1 MNKMSEDYALKS
13 YKDRAQNAKHYSL
26 LFGIYTAVYLV
37 LAFLFYIGGET
48 SHTIY
53 HLVLAC
59 LAGVVS
65 FFINRERGH
74 YEEMITI
81 YKGRSNAEEAK
92 EAE

>member
-13 YKDRAQNAKHYSL
+13 YKDRAQNAKFYSC
-26 LFGIYTAVYLV
+26 LFVVYSAVNLV

-48 SHTIY
+48 SHAIY

-59 LAGVVS
+59 LSGVIS

-81 YKGRSNAEEAK
+81 YKGHSNAEEAK
-92 EAE
+92 

>member
-1 MNKMSEDYALKS
+1 MSEDYALKS
-13 YKDRAQNAKHYSL
+13 YKYRAKNAKYYSL
-26 LFGIYTAVYLV
+26 LFGIYSVVYFP

-48 SHTIY
+48 SLAIY

-74 YEEMITI
+74 YEEMINI
-81 YKGRSNAEEAK
+81 YKWRSNAEEAK

>member
-13 YKDRAQNAKHYSL
+13 YKDRVQNAKHYSRR
-26 LFGIYTAVYLV
+26 FVVYTVFFFV

-48 SHTIY
+48 SHAIY
-53 HLVLAC
+53 HLALAC
-59 LAGVVS
+59 LSGVIS

-81 YKGRSNAEEAK
+81 YKGRSNAEEAND
-92 EAE
+92 AE

>member
-1 MNKMSEDYALKS
+1 MNKMSEDYALMG
-13 YKDRAQNAKHYSL
+13 YEERCLNAKYYSL

-48 SHTIY
+48 SHATY

-59 LAGVVS
+59 LSGVIS
-65 FFINRERGH
+65 FFIYRERGH

-81 YKGRSNAEEAK
+81 YKWRSNAEEAK
-92 EAE
+92 DAE

>member
-1 MNKMSEDYALKS
+1 MNKMSEDYALMD
-13 YKDRAQNAKHYSL
+13 YEERCLNAKYYSL
-26 LFGIYTAVYLV
+26 LFGIYTAVNLV

-48 SHTIY
+48 SHAIY
-53 HLVLAC
+53 HLGLAC

-81 YKGRSNAEEAK
+81 YKGRSNTEEAK
-92 EAE
+92 DAE

>member
-13 YKDRAQNAKHYSL
+13 YKDRAKNAKYYSL

-48 SHTIY
+48 AHAIY

-59 LAGVVS
+59 LSGVVS

-81 YKGRSNAEEAK
+81 YKWRSDAEEAK
-92 EAE
+92 

>member
-13 YKDRAQNAKHYSL
+13 YKDRAKNAKYYSL

-48 SHTIY
+48 AHAIF
-53 HLVLAC
+53 HLALAC

-65 FFINRERGH
+65 FFIYREREH

-81 YKGRSNAEEAK
+81 YKGRSNAK
-92 EAE
+92 DAE

>member
-1 MNKMSEDYALKS
+1 MSEDYALKS
-13 YKDRAQNAKHYSL
+13 YKDRAKNAKYYSL

-48 SHTIY
+48 AHAIF
-53 HLVLAC
+53 HLALAC

-65 FFINRERGH
+65 FFIYREREH

-81 YKGRSNAEEAK
+81 YKGRSNAK
-92 EAE
+92 DAE

>member
-1 MNKMSEDYALKS
+1 MNKMSKDYALMS
-13 YKDRAQNAKHYSL
+13 YENRAQNAKYYSL
-26 LFGIYTAVYLV
+26 FSGIYSVV
-37 LAFLFYIGGET
+37 SFVFAFPLYIGGET
-48 SHTIY
+48 HHAIW
-53 HLVLAC
+53 HLALAC

-92 EAE
+92 EAK

>member
-1 MNKMSEDYALKS
+1 MSEDYALMG
-13 YKDRAQNAKHYSL
+13 YEERCLNAKYYSL

-81 YKGRSNAEEAK
+81 YKGRSNAEKAK